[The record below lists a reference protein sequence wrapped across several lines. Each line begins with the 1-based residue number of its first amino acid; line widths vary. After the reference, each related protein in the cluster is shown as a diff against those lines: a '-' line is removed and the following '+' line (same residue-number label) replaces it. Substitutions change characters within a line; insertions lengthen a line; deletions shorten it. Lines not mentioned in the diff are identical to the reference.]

1 MNKPITTGP
10 VSRIAEKLCKC
21 NNCGQEGI
29 CGVDVDDFYTRPKD
43 GPEGPLYCLACVIS
57 LDSAG
62 RHAKA

>member
-1 MNKPITTGP
+1 MNEPITHGP

-21 NNCGQEGI
+21 NGCGQTGI
-29 CGVDVDDFYTRPKD
+29 CGVTVDDFYTRPKD

-57 LDSAG
+57 ADSMV